1 MRGSRTP
8 ARPRAAAS
16 VFWRYW
22 TGSTVSLLG
31 DAVTSVALPL
41 TAVTV
46 LHASGLEVGVVTAA
60 GYAAWAVIGLP
71 AGTLVGRLPLRGTQ
85 IAMDLIRAAAL
96 VSVPVAA
103 WLGLLGV
110 PQLVLVALA
119 VSTASVVFDIG
130 NSTLLPSIVGR
141 DELTARNSLT
151 SASVSATQ
159 LCGPALGGAL
169 VQLAGAATSLLFDV
183 ASYLVSAI
191 MLRTLPRPDRLEAG
205 KTAVSVRQSIREGWR
220 FVTGHPVIRPCVLDA
235 TAVNFVCGG
244 LMALTPVF
252 LIRTLHASP
261 GLVGALIAAEGAGS
275 LAGAALTPRL
285 SRRLGSARAVLVAAT
300 AMPPV
305 IILMPAASPGWGLL
319 LFAAGNAG
327 FAAAVVVTSILTRT
341 HRQTVTPPELLPRVM
356 ATVRFIS
363 WGAVPLGAL
372 GCGAA
377 ASSLGPRTALWL
389 VCAVVVVSPAVLW
402 ASPVRTQR
410 ELADTPAPAPASASA
425 QDSASPSAP
434 ARHGQRPDAPVPA
447 DGT

>member
-1 MRGSRTP
+1 M
-8 ARPRAAAS
+8 
-16 VFWRYW
+16 FWRYW

-46 LHASGLEVGVVTAA
+46 LHASGLEVGLVTAA
-60 GYAAWAVIGLP
+60 GFAAWMLIGLP

-85 IAMDLIRAAAL
+85 VAMDLVRAVAL
-96 VSVPVAA
+96 LSVPVTA

-110 PQLVLVALA
+110 PQLVLVALT

-130 NSTLLPSIVGR
+130 NSTLLPSIAGR

-191 MLRTLPRPDRLEAG
+191 MLRTLPRPARLAPA
-205 KTAVSVRQSIREGWR
+205 KPAVSVRQSIREGWQ
-220 FVTGHPVIRPCVLDA
+220 FVTHHPVIRPCVLDA
-235 TAVNFVCGG
+235 TAINFVCGG

-261 GLVGALIAAEGAGS
+261 GLVGVLIATEGAGS
-275 LAGAALTPRL
+275 LIGAALTPRL
-285 SRRLGSARAVLVAAT
+285 STWLGSARAVLLAAT
-300 AMPPV
+300 AAPPL
-305 IILMPAASPGWGLL
+305 IILMPVATPGWGLL

-363 WGAVPLGAL
+363 WGAVPLGAVS
-372 GCGAA
+372 CGAA
-377 ASSLGPRTALWL
+377 ASWLGPRTALWL
-389 VCAVVVVSPAVLW
+389 ACAVVPLSPAVLW
-402 ASPVRTQR
+402 VSPIRTQR
-410 ELADTPAPAPASASA
+410 DLT
-425 QDSASPSAP
+425 
-434 ARHGQRPDAPVPA
+434 DAPRGLRPRMNA
-447 DGT
+447 RAGAAKQAR

>member
-1 MRGSRTP
+1 LRRLRTP
-8 ARPRAAAS
+8 ARSRAGAG

-31 DAVTSVALPL
+31 DAVTAVALPL

-46 LHASGLEVGVVTAA
+46 LHASGIEVGLVTAA

-71 AGTLVGRLPLRGTQ
+71 AGALVGRLPLRGTQ
-85 IAMDLIRAAAL
+85 VAMDLIRAVAL
-96 VSVPVAA
+96 LSVPVTG

-130 NSTLLPSIVGR
+130 NSTLLPSIAGR

-159 LCGPALGGAL
+159 LCGPALGGTL
-169 VQLAGAATSLLFDV
+169 VQLIGAATSLLFDV

-191 MLRTLPRPDRLEAG
+191 MLRTLPRPRRLEAARP
-205 KTAVSVRQSIREGWR
+205 AVSVRQSIREGWR
-220 FVTGHPVIRPCVLDA
+220 FVTRHPVIRPCVLDA

-244 LMALTPVF
+244 LMALTPVY

-275 LAGAALTPRL
+275 LIGASLTPRL
-285 SRRLGSARAVLVAAT
+285 SGRFGSGRAVLLAT
-300 AMPPV
+300 AVMPPL
-305 IILMPAASPGWGLL
+305 IILMPAAFPGWGLL

-372 GCGAA
+372 SCGAA
-377 ASSLGPRTALWL
+377 ASWLGPRTALWL
-389 VCAVVVVSPAVLW
+389 ACAVVLLAPAAVW
-402 ASPVRTQR
+402 ASPVRAQR
-410 ELADTPAPAPASASA
+410 ELADAPALVPAAA
-425 QDSASPSAP
+425 GQV
-434 ARHGQRPDAPVPA
+434 QRPDSGVAA
-447 DGT
+447 GGSS

>member
-1 MRGSRTP
+1 MRTPSTP
-8 ARPRAAAS
+8 ARSTAAAS
-16 VFWRYW
+16 AFWRYW

-31 DAVTSVALPL
+31 DAVTAVALPL

-46 LHASGLEVGVVTAA
+46 LHASGLEVGLVTAA
-60 GYAAWAVIGLP
+60 GYAAWVVIGLP
-71 AGTLVGRLPLRGTQ
+71 AGVLVGRLPLRGTQ
-85 IAMDLIRAAAL
+85 VAMDLVRAAAL
-96 VSVPVAA
+96 LSIPVAG
-103 WLGLLGV
+103 WFGVLGV

-169 VQLAGAATSLLFDV
+169 VQLTGAAATLLFDV
-183 ASYLVSAI
+183 GSYLVSAV
-191 MLRTLPRPDRLEAG
+191 MLRSLPRPQRLESA
-205 KTAVSVRQSIREGWR
+205 KPSVSVRQSIREGWR

-244 LMALTPVF
+244 IMTLTPIF

-261 GLVGALIAAEGAGS
+261 SLVGVLIAAEGAGS
-275 LAGAALTPRL
+275 LIGAAFTTRL
-285 SRRLGSARAVLVAAT
+285 SSRLGSARAVLLAAT
-300 AMPPV
+300 AMPALIV
-305 IILMPAASPGWGLL
+305 LMPVASAGWGLL

-356 ATVRFIS
+356 ATVRFVS

-372 GCGAA
+372 SCGAA
-377 ASSLGPRTALWL
+377 ASWLGPRTALWL
-389 VCAVVVVSPAVLW
+389 ACTVVLLAPAAIW
-402 ASPVRTQR
+402 TSPVRTRR
-410 ELADTPAPAPASASA
+410 ELADATAATGAV
-425 QDSASPSAP
+425 PSM
-434 ARHGQRPDAPVPA
+434 
-447 DGT
+447 T

>member
-1 MRGSRTP
+1 MSRPGTP
-8 ARPRAAAS
+8 ALPRSAAAGA
-16 VFWRYW
+16 FWRYW
-22 TGSTVSLLG
+22 TGSTVSRLG

-46 LHASGLEVGVVTAA
+46 LHASGIEVGLVTAA

-71 AGTLVGRLPLRGTQ
+71 AGALVGRLPLRGTQ
-85 IAMDLIRAAAL
+85 VAMDLIRAAVL
-96 VSVPVAA
+96 LSVPVAG
-103 WLGLLGV
+103 WLGVLGV

-159 LCGPALGGAL
+159 LCGPALGGVL

-191 MLRTLPRPDRLEAG
+191 MLRTLPRPRRLEPAKPAG
-205 KTAVSVRQSIREGWR
+205 SVRQSIREGWR
-220 FVTGHPVIRPCVLDA
+220 FVTGHPIIRPCVLDA

-244 LMALTPVF
+244 IMALTPVF

-275 LAGAALTPRL
+275 LIGATLTPRL
-285 SRRLGSARAVLVAAT
+285 SRRFGSARAVLLAT
-300 AMPPV
+300 AVMPPL

-372 GCGAA
+372 GSGAA
-377 ASSLGPRTALWL
+377 ASWLGPRTALWL
-389 VCAVVVVSPAVLW
+389 TCTVVLFAPAAVWTSA
-402 ASPVRTQR
+402 VRTQR
-410 ELADTPAPAPASASA
+410 ELADTPALAPAARQVQSP
-425 QDSASPSAP
+425 DSTIA
-434 ARHGQRPDAPVPA
+434 A
-447 DGT
+447 DGTS